1 MYQRIRFLREKYNFS
16 IYDISQKLNITSDL
30 YMQYETGKKEVPIAI
45 LSKIARIYSTSI
57 DYIIE
62 DTNISTCHPKNDI

>member
-30 YMQYETGKKEVPIAI
+30 YMQYEIGKKEVPITI
-45 LSKIARIYSTSI
+45 LSKIARIYNTSI

-62 DTNISTCHPKNDI
+62 DTNISTCHSKNDI

>member
-16 IYDISQKLNITSDL
+16 IYDLSQKLNITSDL
-30 YMQYETGKKEVPIAI
+30 YIQYEIGKKEVPITI
-45 LSKIARIYSTSI
+45 LSKIARIYNTSI

-62 DTNISTCHPKNDI
+62 DTNISTCHSKNDI